1 MEIKEDTN
9 VKKRRTL
16 AQEYENMK
24 QDRQPYLDKA
34 KEACKYTLPSLIA
47 DRDTQKTSKKNVKV
61 IETPNQSVG
70 ADGVNNLASKITMTM
85 LPPNQTFFKFQMD
98 GATVAQQAIQQGSDK
113 SQFEQDINKGLSI
126 IEKMLLDYQEQSG
139 DRVCLGEAVKHQLVA
154 GNVFLIHD
162 PTEGLRYYPL
172 DRYCVKRDY
181 CGNVL
186 KAITE
191 ETVGFYALP
200 KKIQDE
206 VLVKVL
212 EKKSARNDKSDLR
225 LEDEELTLY
234 TGFRKE
240 DNGWIVTQEVE
251 GVKLDTNGRY
261 PSEICPF
268 MALRYT
274 AIDGES
280 YGRGLIE
287 EYIGDISY
295 LDILSLAIKQASLAG
310 SKLVM
315 LVNPNGLTKIKHI
328 SEAQNGGFALGRA
341 EDVTPLQANKYYDMQ
356 VAQAEADKI
365 ERRLNRIF
373 LMKAAIQRQAERVT
387 AEEIRTMAQ
396 DLEEALGN
404 YYSIMCKEFQKAYV
418 KVTFHHMKKEKGKA
432 LPDLIRD
439 KSIKLTVTTGLE
451 ALGRSSDLNK
461 LITFWDVMGKVAP
474 VAAQL
479 GGKVEPI
486 AAVIAASLNMD
497 IDGFFYSEEEK
508 AEQQKQAQQQALIE
522 KAAPNMVNKYGDM
535 IMKQQEQGQQQV

>member
-1 MEIKEDTN
+1 MEHFNVEGKKE
-9 VKKRRTL
+9 RTL
-16 AQEYENMK
+16 ASQYELMK

-47 DRDTQKTSKKNVKV
+47 DSDTKKNNRKNVKS
-61 IETPNQSVG
+61 IYTPNQSIG
-70 ADGVNNLASKITMTM
+70 ADGVNNLASKITTTM
-85 LPPNQTFFKFQMD
+85 LPPNQTFFKFSMD
-98 GATVAQQAIQQGSDK
+98 SVTIQQQATVEGSDK
-113 SQFEQDINKGLSI
+113 SKFEQDVNKGLSI
-126 IEKMLLDYQEQSG
+126 IEKNLLDYQEQSG
-139 DRVCLGEAVKHQLVA
+139 DRVTVGEAIKHQLVA
-154 GNVFLIHD
+154 GNVFMIHD
-162 PTEGLRYYPL
+162 HKEGLRYYPL

-200 KKIQDE
+200 KEIQEDVMMKI
-206 VLVKVL
+206 L
-212 EKKSARNDKSDLR
+212 EKRAKKNNNKDVR

-234 TGFRKE
+234 TGFKREGKH
-240 DNGWIVTQEVE
+240 WTVCQEVE
-251 GVKLDTNGRY
+251 GIKLPASEGKY
-261 PSEICPF
+261 PIEICPF
-268 MALRYT
+268 IALRYT

-295 LDILSLAIKQASLAG
+295 LDTLSLAIKQASLAG

-315 LVNPNGLTKIKHI
+315 LVNPNGITKIKHL
-328 SEAQNGGFALGRA
+328 SEAKNGGYALGRV

-373 LMKAAIQRQAERVT
+373 IMKAAIQRQAERVT

-418 KVTFHHMKKEKGKA
+418 KITFHHMKKEKGKL

-486 AAVIAASLNMD
+486 AATIAASLNMN
-497 IDGFFYSEEEK
+497 IDGFFYSEEER
-508 AEQQKQAQQQALIE
+508 AEQQKQAQQQQLLE
-522 KAAPNMVNKYGDM
+522 KAAPNVINKYGDM
-535 IMKQQEQGQQQV
+535 MLKQQEQEGQQ

>member
-1 MEIKEDTN
+1 MEHFNVEGKKE
-9 VKKRRTL
+9 RTL
-16 AQEYENMK
+16 ASQYELMK

-47 DRDTQKTSKKNVKV
+47 DSDTKKNNRKNVKL
-61 IETPNQSVG
+61 IYTPNQSIG
-70 ADGVNNLASKITMTM
+70 ADGVNNLASKITTTM
-85 LPPNQTFFKFQMD
+85 LPPNQTFFKFSMD
-98 GATVAQQAIQQGSDK
+98 SVTIQQQATVEGSDK
-113 SQFEQDINKGLSI
+113 SKFEQDVNKGLSI
-126 IEKMLLDYQEQSG
+126 IEKNLLDYQEQSG
-139 DRVCLGEAVKHQLVA
+139 DRVTVGEAIKHQLVA
-154 GNVFLIHD
+154 GNVFMIHD
-162 PTEGLRYYPL
+162 PKEGLRYYPL

-200 KKIQDE
+200 KEIQEDVMMKI
-206 VLVKVL
+206 L
-212 EKKSARNDKSDLR
+212 EKRAKKNDNKDVR

-234 TGFRKE
+234 TGFKREGKH
-240 DNGWIVTQEVE
+240 WTVCQEVE
-251 GVKLDTNGRY
+251 GIKLPASEGKY
-261 PSEICPF
+261 PIEICPF
-268 MALRYT
+268 IALRYT

-295 LDILSLAIKQASLAG
+295 LDTLSLAIKQASLAG

-315 LVNPNGLTKIKHI
+315 LVNPNGITKIKHL
-328 SEAQNGGFALGRA
+328 SEAKNGGFALGRV

-373 LMKAAIQRQAERVT
+373 IMKAAIQRQAERVT

-418 KVTFHHMKKEKGKA
+418 KITFHHMKKEKGKL

-474 VAAQL
+474 VASQL

-486 AAVIAASLNMD
+486 AATIAASLNMD
-497 IDGFFYSEEEK
+497 IDGFFYSEEER
-508 AEQQKQAQQQALIE
+508 AEQQKQAQQQQLLE
-522 KAAPNMVNKYGDM
+522 KAAPNVVNKYGDM
-535 IMKQQEQGQQQV
+535 MLKQQEQEGQQ

>member
-1 MEIKEDTN
+1 MEGKEID
-9 VKKRRTL
+9 KKYRSL
-16 AQEYENMK
+16 AEEYQDLK

-34 KEACKYTLPSLIA
+34 KEAAKYTIPSLIA
-47 DRDTQKTSKKNVKV
+47 DRATQKQTRSNVK
-61 IETPNQSVG
+61 IETPNQSIG
-70 ADGVNNLASKITMTM
+70 ADGVNNLSAKITTTM
-85 LPPNQTFFKFQMD
+85 LPPNQTFFKFSMD
-98 GATVAQQAIQQGSDK
+98 SVTIRQQATVEGSDK
-113 SQFEQDINKGLSI
+113 SKFEQDVNKGLSI
-126 IEKMLLDYQEQSG
+126 IEKNLLDYQEQSG
-139 DRVCLGEAVKHQLVA
+139 DRVCVGEAIKHQLIA
-154 GNVFLIHD
+154 GNVFLVHD
-162 PTEGLRYYPL
+162 PKDGLRYYPL
-172 DRYCVKRDY
+172 DRFCVKRDY

-200 KKIQDE
+200 KDIQDE
-206 VLVKVL
+206 VMVKIL
-212 EKKSARNDKSDLR
+212 EKRAKKNDKSDVL

-234 TGFRKE
+234 TGFRRGDKH
-240 DNGWIVTQEVE
+240 WTVCQEVE
-251 GVKLDTNGRY
+251 GIKLPASKGKY
-261 PSEICPF
+261 PLEICPF

-295 LDILSLAIKQASLAG
+295 LDTLSLAIKQASLAG

-315 LVNPNGLTKIKHI
+315 LVNPNGLTKIKHL
-328 SEAQNGGFALGRA
+328 SEAKNGGFALGRI
-341 EDVTPLQANKYYDMQ
+341 EDVQPLQANKYYDLQ

-373 LMKAAIQRQAERVT
+373 VMKAAIQRQAERVT
-387 AEEIRTMAQ
+387 AEEIRVMAQ

-418 KVTFHHMKKEKGKA
+418 KITFHHMKKEKGKM

-474 VAAQL
+474 VAVQL
-479 GGKVEPI
+479 GGKIEPI
-486 AAVIAASLNMD
+486 ANTIAASLNLD
-497 IDGFFYSEEEK
+497 IDGFFYSEEER
-508 AEQQKQAQQQALIE
+508 AEQAKQAQQQSLLE
-522 KAAPNMVNKYGDM
+522 KTAPNLINKYGDALM
-535 IMKQQEQGQQQV
+535 QQQEQEA